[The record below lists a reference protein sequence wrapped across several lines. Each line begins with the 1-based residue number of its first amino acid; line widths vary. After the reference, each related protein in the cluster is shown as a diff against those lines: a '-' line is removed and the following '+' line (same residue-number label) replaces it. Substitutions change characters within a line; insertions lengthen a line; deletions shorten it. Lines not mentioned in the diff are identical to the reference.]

1 MGKLSST
8 VMALGLKPAFIN
20 NASRMIS
27 SPQSIEMKP
36 SAKSPISTPKKPKN
50 ALSRLI

>member
-8 VMALGLKPAFIN
+8 VMALGLKPALIS

-27 SPQSIEMKP
+27 SPQSIDMKP
-36 SAKSPISTPKKPKN
+36 AAKSPISTPKKTKN
-50 ALSRLI
+50 ALSRMI